1 MALNQKK
8 IPWISENGSIFT
20 EPTAKVKFEFTGFKE
35 VRECVAC
42 NVGKEIAEYLVR
54 IHNRELELNAFV
66 DMFAPNDQVSKD

>member
-20 EPTAKVKFEFTGFKE
+20 EQTTKVKFEFTGFKE

-42 NVGKEIAEYLVR
+42 NVGKELADYIVA
-54 IHNRELELNAFV
+54 IHNRELKLNEFV
-66 DMFAPNDQVSKD
+66 DMFAPNIQVAKG